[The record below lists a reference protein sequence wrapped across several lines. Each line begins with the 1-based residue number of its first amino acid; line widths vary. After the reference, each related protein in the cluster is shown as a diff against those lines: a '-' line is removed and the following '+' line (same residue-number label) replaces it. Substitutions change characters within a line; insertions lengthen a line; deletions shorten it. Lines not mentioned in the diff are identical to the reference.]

1 MDWWIIVMVLAAF
14 ILFYIGWVIGRYTKN
29 ELRVSGNIVLDKS
42 DPDGMGIYLELKIL
56 PDELAKKDYVYFK
69 VSQK

>member
-14 ILFYIGWVIGRYTKN
+14 VLFYIGWVIGRYTKN
-29 ELRVSGNIVLDKS
+29 ESRISGNIVLDKS

>member
-14 ILFYIGWVIGRYTKN
+14 ILFYIGLVIGRYTKN
-29 ELRVSGNIVLDKS
+29 ESRISGNIVLDKS

>member
-1 MDWWIIVMVLAAF
+1 MFVCIVWF
-14 ILFYIGWVIGRYTKN
+14 IDRHTKN
-29 ELRVSGNIVLDKS
+29 ESKVSGNIVLDTS

-56 PDELAKKDYVYFK
+56 PVELAKKDYVYFK

>member
-1 MDWWIIVMVLAAF
+1 MDWWIIVMVLTAF

-29 ELRVSGNIVLDKS
+29 ESRISGNIVLDKS
-42 DPDGMGIYLELKIL
+42 DPDGTGIYLELKIL

>member
-14 ILFYIGWVIGRYTKN
+14 ALCYIGWVIGRYVKN
-29 ELRVSGNIVLDKS
+29 ESIVSGNIILDKS

-56 PDELAKKDYVYFK
+56 PDELAKKDCVYFK

>member
-1 MDWWIIVMVLAAF
+1 MDWWIIVKVLAA
-14 ILFYIGWVIGRYTKN
+14 LMLVYIGSLIGRYAKN
-29 ELRVSGNIVLDKS
+29 ESRVSGNIVLDKS

>member
-1 MDWWIIVMVLAAF
+1 MDWWIIVLVLDAF
-14 ILFYIGWVIGRYTKN
+14 VLFYIGWVIGRYTKN
-29 ELRVSGNIVLDKS
+29 ESRISGNIVLDKS
-42 DPDGMGIYLELKIL
+42 DPEGMGIYLELKIL